1 MEQLDNKETCPYC
14 SQLMDR
20 DLYSDHLMCHQLEN
34 EELNSDNNLNPLRNN
49 NNSNLSQN
57 RNHNENNQNNSN
69 NYNNRNNNQDNNL
82 FPNLFGLFSSSN
94 PENNNNSNNGGFL
107 NSIIGGISNL
117 NNESQIN
124 NNRNNSNNNRNNNME
139 EGNFLQ
145 NLSQGISNVSN
156 TINDLKE
163 LGNQINNFGST
174 LFNIFPSNDS
184 LRNNFSNDDSLRLE
198 RRFENNEQRNRINVN
213 PVPRRGIPIN
223 VHRNERFRPIFREA
237 PPIIVHGHRLNRNNN
252 HISENE
258 INRIMQYLPSS
269 VLNERKEGDNNT
281 CIICLGEF
289 NVGDSVTTLPC
300 VHIFHTECIKSWLQS
315 KNNCPVCQYEITIN
329 SIMREN

>member
-20 DLYSDHLMCHQLEN
+20 ELYGDHLMCHQLEN

-49 NNSNLSQN
+49 DNSNLSQN
-57 RNHNENNQNNSN
+57 RNHNQSNQNNSN
-69 NYNNRNNNQDNNL
+69 SHNDRHNNQDNNL
-82 FPNLFGLFSSSN
+82 FSNLFGLFGSSN
-94 PENNNNSNNGGFL
+94 QENNNTLNNAGFFNSL
-107 NSIIGGISNL
+107 IGGISNI
-117 NNESQIN
+117 NNESQTN

-156 TINDLKE
+156 TINGLKE
-163 LGNQINNFGST
+163 LGNQINNIGTT
-174 LFNIFPSNDS
+174 LSNFLPSNDS
-184 LRNNFSNDDSLRLE
+184 LRNSFFNDDSFRLE
-198 RRFENNEQRNRINVN
+198 RDVENNERRNRIHVN
-213 PVPRRGIPIN
+213 PVSRRGIPLN
-223 VHRNERFRPIFREA
+223 VHRNNRFSPIFREA
-237 PPIIVHGHRLNRNNN
+237 PPIIVHGHRLNRNIN

-269 VLNERKEGDNNT
+269 VLNERKEGENDT

-289 NVGDSVTTLPC
+289 NIGDSVTTLPC
-300 VHIFHTECIKSWLQS
+300 VHIFHTECIKTWLKS
-315 KNNCPVCQYEITIN
+315 KNSCPVCQYEITLN